1 MEVSVIQ
8 VLNFSHFLLCV
19 ACNKDSLTLKDDGI
33 VINVEKSY
41 EFKSQSTLAK
51 LCFFFFSKDRGM
63 FIFQDLQK
71 AVNFLGSF
79 KLPKLNLH
87 FGLRQ

>member
-8 VLNFSHFLLCV
+8 VLNFSHSLLSV
-19 ACNKDSLTLKDDGI
+19 AYNKVSLTWNDDGI

-51 LCFFFFSKDRGM
+51 LCFFQKIEECLLSKTC
-63 FIFQDLQK
+63 K
-71 AVNFLGSF
+71 
-79 KLPKLNLH
+79 KT
-87 FGLRQ
+87 

>member
-51 LCFFFFSKDRGM
+51 LCFFFFFFKGSRNVHFPRLAKSSK
-63 FIFQDLQK
+63 
-71 AVNFLGSF
+71 FLR
-79 KLPKLNLH
+79 KL
-87 FGLRQ
+87 